1 MTPEHKAHKVQQAL
15 TRLSPAPKVT
25 LAPKV
30 LKERKVRPVLIQL
43 LPDLKALKEMSVH
56 KDHRGTRERHQLFPA
71 HRVTPDLK
79 ARRVTQAPKALK
91 GIQVPKVLKAPRVI
105 RDPKV
110 TSDLKALKATQA
122 RKVKSVQ
129 G

>member
-1 MTPEHKAHKVQQAL
+1 VLKAH
-15 TRLSPAPKVT
+15 
-25 LAPKV
+25 
-30 LKERKVRPVLIQL
+30 KVRPVLIQL

-56 KDHRGTRERHQLFPA
+56 KDHRVTRERHQLFPV

-79 ARRVTQAPKALK
+79 DHKVTKAPKALK
-91 GIQVPKVLKAPRVI
+91 GIQVPKVLKARKVTPV
-105 RDPKV
+105 PKV
-110 TSDLKALKATQA
+110 TSDLKALKATRV